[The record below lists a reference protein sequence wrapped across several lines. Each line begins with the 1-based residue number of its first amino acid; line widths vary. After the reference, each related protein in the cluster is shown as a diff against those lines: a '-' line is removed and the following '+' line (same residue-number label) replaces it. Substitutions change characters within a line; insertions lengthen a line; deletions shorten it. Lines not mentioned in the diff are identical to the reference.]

1 MLWKVACSLVNSTII
16 YYYLLIKLNCRQTFI
31 VHIKYELFTFS
42 NYEFVTL
49 NNIYIFLLNYLLIH
63 FMDILT
69 TPAYRTIS
77 NHVIAEV
84 RQKIAN
90 EQNALFALRPY
101 HPGEVIAEFSAGTI
115 SAEPTYLTVQVG
127 IARHIT
133 LQPEFLQY
141 INHSCDPNVFF
152 DTTTM
157 QLVALK
163 ELQPQQEM
171 TFFYPS
177 TEWEMTQSF
186 NCYCGSHHC
195 LGKIQG
201 AAFLSKQAQE
211 QYRFTDFIQQQL
223 AKKSAN
229 KKVA

>member
-1 MLWKVACSLVNSTII
+1 
-16 YYYLLIKLNCRQTFI
+16 
-31 VHIKYELFTFS
+31 
-42 NYEFVTL
+42 
-49 NNIYIFLLNYLLIH
+49 
-63 FMDILT
+63 MDTLT
-69 TPAYRTIS
+69 TPAYRTVS

-84 RQKIAN
+84 RQKISN
-90 EQNALFALRPY
+90 EQNALFVLRTY
-101 HPGEVIAEFSAGTI
+101 QPGEVIASFSAGTI

-127 IARHIT
+127 VAKHIT

-157 QLVALK
+157 ELVALK
-163 ELQPQQEM
+163 ELAVEEEL

-186 NCYCGSHHC
+186 NCYCGSHKC
-195 LGKIQG
+195 LGEIKG
-201 AAFLSKQAQE
+201 AAFLSKEAAA

-223 AKKSAN
+223 AKRAAR
-229 KKVA
+229 KVA